1 MKLYFQ
7 IGANRTGGS
16 MDWLILVKIAIVYFA
31 ILLLMK
37 FMGKREI
44 GQLSLFDFV
53 IILVIADIA
62 VIGVE
67 NTDPPFYI
75 HMLGIF
81 LLGLIQKILAK
92 AMLKWSALRSFFDGK
107 DSPIIIDGKVN
118 IKEMKKQAYNFDDLV
133 TQLRL
138 KNVRS
143 ISEVRY
149 AILEANGEISVFK
162 KNEFANETKANYAT
176 KTISPITNTKTS
188 QLKNQAGEQQE
199 IYPFPLI
206 VSGKI
211 NGRNL
216 KILNLDEAWLMKEIR
231 KKGYKSEK
239 DVYYANYE
247 NGKLFIVET
256 CDF

>member
-1 MKLYFQ
+1 
-7 IGANRTGGS
+7 

-62 VIGVE
+62 VIGIE
-67 NTDPPFYI
+67 NTDPPFYV
-75 HMLGIF
+75 HLLGIF
-81 LLGLIQKILAK
+81 LLGLIQKVLAK
-92 AMLKWSALRSFFDGK
+92 VMLRWAALRSFFDGK
-107 DSPIIIDGKVN
+107 DSPIIIEGKIN
-118 IKEMKKQAYNFDDLV
+118 IKEMKKQSYNIDDLI

-138 KNVRS
+138 KNIKS
-143 ISEVRY
+143 LSEVRY

-162 KNEFANETKANYAT
+162 KDEFASSSEVEPN
-176 KTISPITNTKTS
+176 TNTKTVS
-188 QLKNQAGEQQE
+188 PVTNLKTSELKKQQKNQGSNQKQE
-199 IYPFPLI
+199 IFPFPLI

-216 KILNLDEAWLMKEIR
+216 QLLRLSESWLLKEIR
-231 KKGYKSEK
+231 KAGFKSVE
-239 DVYYANYE
+239 DIYYANYE
-247 NGKLFIVET
+247 NGKLFIVQT
-256 CDF
+256 CHF

>member
-1 MKLYFQ
+1 
-7 IGANRTGGS
+7 

-62 VIGVE
+62 VIGIE

-75 HMLGIF
+75 HLLGIF
-81 LLGLIQKILAK
+81 LLGLIQKVLAK
-92 AMLKWSALRSFFDGK
+92 VMLRWSVLRSFFDGK
-107 DSPIIIDGKVN
+107 DSPIIIEGKIN
-118 IKEMKKQAYNFDDLV
+118 IKEMKKQSYNIDDLV

-138 KNVRS
+138 KNIRS

-162 KNEFANETKANYAT
+162 KDEFS
-176 KTISPITNTKTS
+176 SPSEVEPNTNTKS
-188 QLKNQAGEQQE
+188 PSPVMNIKASELKKQQQQNQNSNQKQD
-199 IYPFPLI
+199 IFPFPLI

-216 KILNLDEAWLMKEIR
+216 QLLNLSESWLLKEVR
-231 KKGYKSEK
+231 KAGYKSIE
-239 DVYYANYE
+239 DIYYANYE
-247 NGKLFIVET
+247 NGKLFIVQT

>member
-1 MKLYFQ
+1 
-7 IGANRTGGS
+7 
-16 MDWLILVKIAIVYFA
+16 MDWLILLKVTIVYFA

-62 VIGVE
+62 VIGIE

-75 HMLGIF
+75 HLLGIF

-92 AMLKWSALRSFFDGK
+92 LMLRWSVLRSFFDGK
-107 DSPIIIDGKVN
+107 DSPIIIEGKVN
-118 IKEMKKQAYNFDDLV
+118 IKEMKKQSYNFDDLI

-138 KNVRS
+138 KNIKS
-143 ISEVRY
+143 LSEVRF

-162 KNEFANETKANYAT
+162 KEDFTSSSDVSSNSTAKTNSPVTITKASELKKQQNQQ
-176 KTISPITNTKTS
+176 NNS
-188 QLKNQAGEQQE
+188 QKQE
-199 IYPFPLI
+199 ILPFPLI
-206 VSGKI
+206 VSGKV

-216 KILNLDEAWLMKEIR
+216 KILNLSEAWLLKEVR
-231 KKGYKSEK
+231 KAGYESVK